1 MHHWV
6 HKESNRQPHLAS
18 QILIML
24 IIGGLSLSLVA
35 LIGSSLPGADGDNRY
50 MEQWQNAD

>member
-6 HKESNRQPHLAS
+6 HEESNRQVHLVS

-35 LIGSSLPGADGDNRY
+35 LIGSSLLGADGDDRC